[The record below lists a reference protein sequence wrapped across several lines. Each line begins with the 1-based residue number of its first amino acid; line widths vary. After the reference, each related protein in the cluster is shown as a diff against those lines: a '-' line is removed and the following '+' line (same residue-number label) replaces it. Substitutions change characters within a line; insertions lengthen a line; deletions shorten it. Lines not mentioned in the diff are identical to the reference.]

1 LLLGSAVA
9 KAEPDD
15 PPKLSVLAFTA
26 RQGLLSP
33 PETAE
38 LADDL
43 ASRRTG
49 WMPPPR
55 LGETLAELL
64 TARLTADD
72 ARVIDR
78 SWLPEAKS
86 AVFSRLPLVG
96 GSRSS
101 VTGIQDR
108 LLDDAVQVAMEVAA
122 AEMVAVA
129 VSGGTI

>member
-1 LLLGSAVA
+1 MLLGSAVA

-15 PPKLSVLAFTA
+15 PPRLSVLAFTA

-43 ASRRTG
+43 ASRRPG

-64 TARLTADD
+64 TARLTADG
-72 ARVIDR
+72 ARVVDR
-78 SWLPEAKS
+78 S
-86 AVFSRLPLVG
+86 
-96 GSRSS
+96 
-101 VTGIQDR
+101 
-108 LLDDAVQVAMEVAA
+108 
-122 AEMVAVA
+122 
-129 VSGGTI
+129 